1 MSEKKFTVGISTISG
16 GSVGNILRILQQ
28 NTVEPRYYPRV
39 ASSLLF
45 SMFAEPFR
53 WWEHL
58 RYDGAIQALQLKN
71 DPVFILGHWRSG
83 TTHLHNLLCKD
94 PQTGYV
100 TTYQGVFPE
109 LLLGSSWLFKTFMKI
124 MMPEKRA
131 SDNVELS
138 ADYPQEEEFALGNT
152 NPYGY
157 YNFWFFP
164 KQTKTHYER
173 FIEFKNADA
182 AMLSRWKADYLRL
195 AKKALLNT
203 KGGRFISKNP
213 PHTGRIRQLLELFP
227 NAKFVHI
234 YRNPVVIFISTKK
247 LIESTIPALKFQDIT
262 SEEIEENIL
271 WVYERIM
278 QAYLRDRALIPP
290 QNLIELRFEDFEK
303 NTLPELERI
312 YSRLHIPGFEQAKP
326 RFREYIDAQKSYTK
340 NKYTLPRSTVEK
352 ITTRWQFAMDAWG
365 YGLPDNLVISG

>member
-1 MSEKKFTVGISTISG
+1 MAGKKFQISISTISG
-16 GSVGNILRILQQ
+16 GAVANIFKIFSGNKIESQ
-28 NTVEPRYYPRV
+28 YYPRV
-39 ASSLLF
+39 AASVLF

-58 RYDGAIQALQLKN
+58 RYDGRINSFQLKN

-83 TTHLHNLLCKD
+83 TTHLHNLMCKD
-94 PQTGYV
+94 PQMGYV

-109 LLLGSSWLFKTFMKI
+109 LLLGSSWLFKTFMKM

-138 ADYPQEEEFALGNT
+138 ADYPQEEEFALGNM

-164 KQTKTHYER
+164 KETKRDFER
-173 FIEFKNADA
+173 FIAFKGADA
-182 AMLSRWKADYLRL
+182 AMLTRWKADYLRL
-195 AKKALLNT
+195 AKKSLLNT
-203 KGGRFISKNP
+203 GGERFCSKNP
-213 PHTGRIRQLLELFP
+213 PHTGRIKQLLELFP
-227 NAKFVHI
+227 DAKFAHI

-247 LIESTIPALKFQDIT
+247 LIESTMPALQFQDIS
-262 SEEIEENIL
+262 SEELEENIL
-271 WVYERIM
+271 WVYEHIM
-278 QAYLRDRALIPP
+278 RAYLRDRALIPP

-312 YSRLHIPGFEQAKP
+312 YKQLQLPGFAQAKP
-326 RFREYIDAQKSYTK
+326 FFQQYIDAQKSYEK
-340 NKYTLPRSTVEK
+340 NKYSLPGSTVEK
-352 ITTRWQFAMDAWG
+352 ITTRWKFAMDHWG
-365 YGLPDNLVISG
+365 YNLPENLEIRD

>member
-1 MSEKKFTVGISTISG
+1 MADTNFSVSISTISG
-16 GSVGNILRILQQ
+16 GSVGNILKILSE

-39 ASSLLF
+39 VSSLLF
-45 SMFAEPFR
+45 SVFAEPFR

-58 RYDGAIQALQLKN
+58 RYDGAIRSFQLKN
-71 DPVFILGHWRSG
+71 DPVFVLGHWRSG

-94 PQTGYV
+94 PQMGYV

-109 LLLGSSWLFKTFMKI
+109 LLLGSSWLFKTFMKL

-164 KQTKTHYER
+164 KQVKTHYER
-173 FIEFKNADA
+173 FIEFKNADER
-182 AMLSRWKADYLRL
+182 MLARWKSDYVRL
-195 AKKALLNT
+195 VKKALLNT
-203 KGGRFISKNP
+203 KGERFISKNP
-213 PHTGRIRQLLELFP
+213 PHTGRIKQILEIFP
-227 NAKFVHI
+227 QAKFVHI

-247 LIESTIPALKFQDIT
+247 LIESTIPSLKFQDIT
-262 SEEIEENIL
+262 GEEIEESIL

-278 QAYLRDRALIPP
+278 QAYLRDRALIPAD
-290 QNLIELRFEDFEK
+290 NLIELRFEDFEH
-303 NTLPELERI
+303 NTLHELERI
-312 YSRLHIPGFEQAKP
+312 YGQLHIPGFEKAKP
-326 RFREYIDAQKSYTK
+326 HFQQYINAQKSYKK
-340 NKYTLPRSTVEK
+340 NTYSLPRSTVDR
-352 ITTRWQFAMDAWG
+352 ITTRWKFAMDAWN
-365 YGLPDNLVISG
+365 YRLPENLEVIG